1 MTNEPETGAEHD
13 ALPADANPI
22 NIGDLN
28 WIGCLLLLAIIPLMI
43 ALAFPLVNWF
53 QALLPDRWE
62 KGAARAL
69 AIPLVII
76 GLLVFFAVSYLLAHF
91 GISIFKKRS

>member
-1 MTNEPETGAEHD
+1 MTSEPETD
-13 ALPADANPI
+13 ADKDTLSSESHSI

-43 ALAFPLVNWF
+43 ALAFPLINWF
-53 QALLPDRWE
+53 QALLPDNWE
-62 KGAARAL
+62 KGAAQML

-76 GLLVFFAVSYLLAHF
+76 GLLVFSAVSYLLAHF
-91 GISIFKKRS
+91 GISIFKKR

>member
-1 MTNEPETGAEHD
+1 MSNEPETD
-13 ALPADANPI
+13 ADKETLSSESNSI

-43 ALAFPLVNWF
+43 ALAFPLINWF
-53 QALLPDRWE
+53 QALLPDKWE
-62 KGAARAL
+62 KGAAPAL

-76 GLLVFFAVSYLLAHF
+76 GLLVFFAFSYLLAHF
-91 GISIFKKRS
+91 GISIFKKR

>member
-1 MTNEPETGAEHD
+1 MTSEPETDVEPD
-13 ALPADANPI
+13 TLPSESNSI

-43 ALAFPLVNWF
+43 ALAFPLINWF
-53 QALLPDRWE
+53 QTLLPDKWE
-62 KGAARAL
+62 KGAAQVL

-91 GISIFKKRS
+91 GISIFKKR

>member
-1 MTNEPETGAEHD
+1 MTSEPETDAEPD
-13 ALPADANPI
+13 TLPTESNSI

-43 ALAFPLVNWF
+43 ALAFPLINWF
-53 QALLPDRWE
+53 QALLPDKWE
-62 KGAARAL
+62 QGGAQVL

-91 GISIFKKRS
+91 SISIFKKR

>member
-1 MTNEPETGAEHD
+1 MSNEPETGAEHD
-13 ALPADANPI
+13 ALPTNADPI

-43 ALAFPLVNWF
+43 ALAFPLINWF
-53 QALLPDRWE
+53 QALLPDKWE
-62 KGAARAL
+62 KGAAPAL

>member
-1 MTNEPETGAEHD
+1 MTSEPETD
-13 ALPADANPI
+13 ADQDTLSSESHSI

-43 ALAFPLVNWF
+43 ALAFPLINWF
-53 QALLPDRWE
+53 QALLPDKWE
-62 KGAARAL
+62 KGAAQML

-91 GISIFKKRS
+91 GISIFKKR

>member
-1 MTNEPETGAEHD
+1 MTSKPETNAD
-13 ALPADANPI
+13 KDTLPSESTSI

-28 WIGCLLLLAIIPLMI
+28 WSGCLLLLAIIPLMI
-43 ALAFPLVNWF
+43 ALAFPLINWF
-53 QALLPDRWE
+53 QALLPDKWE
-62 KGAARAL
+62 KGAAQVL

-91 GISIFKKRS
+91 GISIFKKR

>member
-1 MTNEPETGAEHD
+1 MTSEPETD
-13 ALPADANPI
+13 ADKETLPSESNSI

-43 ALAFPLVNWF
+43 ALAFPLINWF
-53 QALLPDRWE
+53 QALLPDKWE
-62 KGAARAL
+62 KGAAQVL

-91 GISIFKKRS
+91 GISIFKKR

>member
-1 MTNEPETGAEHD
+1 MTSEPETDVEPD
-13 ALPADANPI
+13 TLPSESNSI

-43 ALAFPLVNWF
+43 ALAFPLINWF
-53 QALLPDRWE
+53 QALLPDKWE
-62 KGAARAL
+62 KGAAQVL

-76 GLLVFFAVSYLLAHF
+76 GLLVFFAFSYLLAHF
-91 GISIFKKRS
+91 GISIFKKR

>member
-1 MTNEPETGAEHD
+1 MSNEPETD
-13 ALPADANPI
+13 ADKETLSSESNSI

-43 ALAFPLVNWF
+43 ALAFPLINWF
-53 QALLPDRWE
+53 QALLPDKWE
-62 KGAARAL
+62 KGADRAL

-91 GISIFKKRS
+91 GISIFKKR

>member
-1 MTNEPETGAEHD
+1 MTGELETD
-13 ALPADANPI
+13 ADKETLSSESKSI

-43 ALAFPLVNWF
+43 ALAFPVINWF
-53 QALLPDRWE
+53 QALMPDKWE
-62 KGAARAL
+62 KGAAQVL

-91 GISIFKKRS
+91 GISIFKKR